1 MQKLRRNKEP
11 GGGAA
16 TLDGRGG
23 GDNSAARGHSA
34 SILAVLVLGLVLAGS
49 P

>member
-11 GGGAA
+11 GGGAE
-16 TLDGRGG
+16 TLDGHGG

-34 SILAVLVLGLVLAGS
+34 SILAAVLGLVLAGS